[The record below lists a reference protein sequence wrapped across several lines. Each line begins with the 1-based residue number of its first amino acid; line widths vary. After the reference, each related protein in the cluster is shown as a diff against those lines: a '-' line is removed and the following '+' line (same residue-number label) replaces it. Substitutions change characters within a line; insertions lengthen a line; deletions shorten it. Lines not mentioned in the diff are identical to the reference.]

1 MAMLFSLL
9 AHVTAA
15 ILLVPLMAAWQVLK
29 ALFDKRNENLKIA
42 LLLAVL
48 LHVAVV
54 LPLVHLLLTMKPEDT
69 DTRRLA
75 VDLWGPSAKDSEEE
89 EKTPEEMLEE
99 YQPKEDAPDGQ
110 VVRTPKSK
118 DRRRPD
124 KDTPF
129 LAEQD
134 NRVEEESASRLR
146 LPGSAE
152 TSPAVKADG
161 EDGRDQ
167 RTVAGADREQTTVV
181 GPPPPPDLD
190 RSDKGTIP
198 EAKQAPRS
206 LEDVDLRLSREN
218 IASIMKGAGLDHLEG
233 VIEGDNTAVNTR
245 GWDYA
250 SFFNRVKQQVER
262 YWHPDREYDKHDPF
276 GNIYGFKDRVTV
288 LLVILRGDGSLK
300 GVHILDPS
308 GARFLDDEAV
318 EAVQQGAPFPN
329 VPEGLKDKND
339 GYVKFTFHFIVEVG
353 RSPVFRMRR
362 Y

>member
-1 MAMLFSLL
+1 MLFSLL

-15 ILLVPLMAAWQVLK
+15 IFLVPLLAAWQVLK
-29 ALFDKRNENLKIA
+29 ALIDKKNENLKIA
-42 LLLAVL
+42 LLLALL

-54 LPLVHLLLTMKPEDT
+54 LPLVHLLLTMTPDEMDS
-69 DTRRLA
+69 RRLA
-75 VDLWGPSAKDSEEE
+75 VDLWDPSAGKAE
-89 EKTPEEMLEE
+89 EKPTPEEMLEE
-99 YQPKEDAPDGQ
+99 YEPKEEPPDGK

-118 DRRRPD
+118 DRRKPD

-134 NRVEEESASRLR
+134 NRVEEESVSRLR
-146 LPGSAE
+146 LPGMAE
-152 TSPAVKADG
+152 TSPTVKSEG

-167 RTVAGADREQTTVV
+167 KTVVGADKEQTTVV
-181 GPPPPPDLD
+181 GPPPPPHLD
-190 RSDKGTIP
+190 RSDKGSIP

-206 LEDVDLRLSREN
+206 LEDVDLRLSQEN
-218 IASIMKGAGLDHLEG
+218 AAAVLKGAGLDHLEG

-245 GWDYA
+245 GWEFA

-262 YWHPDREYDKHDPF
+262 YWHPDREYDQHDPY

-288 LLVILRGDGSLK
+288 LLVVLRGDGSLK
-300 GVHILDPS
+300 GAYVLDSS
-308 GARFLDDEAV
+308 GATFLDDEAV
-318 EAVQQGAPFPN
+318 EAVEQGAPFPN

-339 GYVKFTFHFIVEVG
+339 GFVKFTFHFIVEVG